1 MESLGDRIA
10 NLRKELDI
18 NQKELATKVG
28 ITEASLSRYEN
39 NLREPKSEII
49 VRLAKALETSTDYL
63 LGVNDNTKISKE
75 DKLIIENLSVSEKTK
90 KLLEKIYSLEKE
102 DREAIE
108 KMIDNAYLKR
118 FLKEENIFNSL
129 LFLYTKSQVI
139 IHKK

>member
-1 MESLGDRIA
+1 MESLGDRIS

-90 KLLEKIYSLEKE
+90 TLLEKIYSLEKE

-118 FLKEENIFNSL
+118 FLKEEN
-129 LFLYTKSQVI
+129 
-139 IHKK
+139 

>member
-118 FLKEENIFNSL
+118 FLKEENS
-129 LFLYTKSQVI
+129 
-139 IHKK
+139 

>member
-49 VRLAKALETSTDYL
+49 VRLAKALKTSTDYL
-63 LGVNDNTKISKE
+63 LGVNENTKISKE

-118 FLKEENIFNSL
+118 FLKEEN
-129 LFLYTKSQVI
+129 
-139 IHKK
+139 

>member
-118 FLKEENIFNSL
+118 FLKEES
-129 LFLYTKSQVI
+129 
-139 IHKK
+139 

>member
-18 NQKELATKVG
+18 NQKELATKVR

-118 FLKEENIFNSL
+118 FLKEEN
-129 LFLYTKSQVI
+129 
-139 IHKK
+139 

>member
-90 KLLEKIYSLEKE
+90 KLLEKIYSIEKE

-118 FLKEENIFNSL
+118 FLKEEN
-129 LFLYTKSQVI
+129 
-139 IHKK
+139 

>member
-63 LGVNDNTKISKE
+63 LGVNENTKISKE
-75 DKLIIENLSVSEKTK
+75 DKLIIENLSVSENTK

-118 FLKEENIFNSL
+118 FLKEEN
-129 LFLYTKSQVI
+129 
-139 IHKK
+139 

>member
-108 KMIDNAYLKR
+108 KMIDNAYLKI
-118 FLKEENIFNSL
+118 FLKEEN
-129 LFLYTKSQVI
+129 
-139 IHKK
+139 

>member
-1 MESLGDRIA
+1 VRSDVHMESLGDRIA

-118 FLKEENIFNSL
+118 FLKEEN
-129 LFLYTKSQVI
+129 
-139 IHKK
+139 

>member
-1 MESLGDRIA
+1 MESLGDRIV

-118 FLKEENIFNSL
+118 FLKEEN
-129 LFLYTKSQVI
+129 
-139 IHKK
+139 

>member
-49 VRLAKALETSTDYL
+49 VRLAKVLKTSTDYL
-63 LGVNDNTKISKE
+63 LGVNGSTKISKE
-75 DKLIIENLSVSEKTK
+75 DKLIIDNLSVSEKTK

-118 FLKEENIFNSL
+118 FLKEEN
-129 LFLYTKSQVI
+129 
-139 IHKK
+139 

>member
-63 LGVNDNTKISKE
+63 LGVNDNTNISKE
-75 DKLIIENLSVSEKTK
+75 DKLIIENLSVSEKIK

-118 FLKEENIFNSL
+118 FLKEEN
-129 LFLYTKSQVI
+129 
-139 IHKK
+139 

>member
-28 ITEASLSRYEN
+28 INEDSLSRYEN

-118 FLKEENIFNSL
+118 FLKEEN
-129 LFLYTKSQVI
+129 
-139 IHKK
+139 

>member
-1 MESLGDRIA
+1 DLHMESLGDRIA

-118 FLKEENIFNSL
+118 FLKEEN
-129 LFLYTKSQVI
+129 
-139 IHKK
+139 

>member
-49 VRLAKALETSTDYL
+49 VRLAKALETSKDYL

-118 FLKEENIFNSL
+118 FLKEEN
-129 LFLYTKSQVI
+129 
-139 IHKK
+139 

>member
-49 VRLAKALETSTDYL
+49 VRFAKALETSTDYL

-118 FLKEENIFNSL
+118 FLKEEN
-129 LFLYTKSQVI
+129 
-139 IHKK
+139 

>member
-108 KMIDNAYLKR
+108 KKIDNAYLKR
-118 FLKEENIFNSL
+118 FLKEEN
-129 LFLYTKSQVI
+129 
-139 IHKK
+139 

>member
-118 FLKEENIFNSL
+118 FLKEDKIL
-129 LFLYTKSQVI
+129 DK
-139 IHKK
+139 

>member
-118 FLKEENIFNSL
+118 FLKEENQFSSFSLYKISSNNS
-129 LFLYTKSQVI
+129 
-139 IHKK
+139 

>member
-118 FLKEENIFNSL
+118 FLKEVN
-129 LFLYTKSQVI
+129 
-139 IHKK
+139 

>member
-49 VRLAKALETSTDYL
+49 VRLAKALKTSTDYL
-63 LGVNDNTKISKE
+63 LGVNENTKISKE

-90 KLLEKIYSLEKE
+90 QLLEKIYSLEKE

-108 KMIDNAYLKR
+108 KMIDNAYIKR
-118 FLKEENIFNSL
+118 FLKEEN
-129 LFLYTKSQVI
+129 
-139 IHKK
+139 

>member
-10 NLRKELDI
+10 KLRKELDI

-49 VRLAKALETSTDYL
+49 VRLAKELKTSTDYL
-63 LGVNDNTKISKE
+63 LGINENTKINRE
-75 DKLIIENLSVSEKTK
+75 DKLIIESLSISEKTK
-90 KLLEKIYSLEKE
+90 QLLEKIYSLEEE

-108 KMIDNAYLKR
+108 KMIDNAYIKR
-118 FLKEENIFNSL
+118 FLKEEN
-129 LFLYTKSQVI
+129 
-139 IHKK
+139 

>member
-90 KLLEKIYSLEKE
+90 KILEKIYSLEKE

-118 FLKEENIFNSL
+118 FLKEEN
-129 LFLYTKSQVI
+129 
-139 IHKK
+139 

>member
-118 FLKEENIFNSL
+118 FFKEEN
-129 LFLYTKSQVI
+129 
-139 IHKK
+139 

>member
-10 NLRKELDI
+10 KLRKELDI

-49 VRLAKALETSTDYL
+49 VRLAKSLNTSTDYL
-63 LGVNDNTKISKE
+63 LGINENTKINRE
-75 DKLIIENLSVSEKTK
+75 DKLIIESLAISEKTK
-90 KLLEKIYSLEKE
+90 QLLEKIYSLEEE

-108 KMIDNAYLKR
+108 KMIDNAYIKR
-118 FLKEENIFNSL
+118 FLKEEN
-129 LFLYTKSQVI
+129 
-139 IHKK
+139 

>member
-75 DKLIIENLSVSEKTK
+75 DKLIIENLSISEKTK

-118 FLKEENIFNSL
+118 FLKEEN
-129 LFLYTKSQVI
+129 
-139 IHKK
+139 

>member
-10 NLRKELDI
+10 KLRKELDI

-49 VRLAKALETSTDYL
+49 VRLAKALKTSTDYL
-63 LGVNDNTKISKE
+63 LGINENTKINRE
-75 DKLIIENLSVSEKTK
+75 DKLIIESLSVSEKTK
-90 KLLEKIYSLEKE
+90 QLLEKIYSLEEE

-108 KMIDNAYLKR
+108 KMIDNAYIKR
-118 FLKEENIFNSL
+118 FLKEEN
-129 LFLYTKSQVI
+129 
-139 IHKK
+139 

>member
-108 KMIDNAYLKR
+108 KMIDNAYLKDS
-118 FLKEENIFNSL
+118 LKKRINSL

>member
-1 MESLGDRIA
+1 RSDVHMESLGDRIA

-118 FLKEENIFNSL
+118 FLKEEN
-129 LFLYTKSQVI
+129 
-139 IHKK
+139 

>member
-18 NQKELATKVG
+18 NQKELSTKVG

-118 FLKEENIFNSL
+118 FLKEEN
-129 LFLYTKSQVI
+129 
-139 IHKK
+139 

>member
-18 NQKELATKVG
+18 NQKELASKVG

-118 FLKEENIFNSL
+118 FLKEEN
-129 LFLYTKSQVI
+129 
-139 IHKK
+139 

>member
-90 KLLEKIYSLEKE
+90 KLLEKVYSLEKE

-118 FLKEENIFNSL
+118 FLKEEN
-129 LFLYTKSQVI
+129 
-139 IHKK
+139 

>member
-90 KLLEKIYSLEKE
+90 KLLEKIYSLENE

-118 FLKEENIFNSL
+118 FLKEEN
-129 LFLYTKSQVI
+129 
-139 IHKK
+139 

>member
-63 LGVNDNTKISKE
+63 LGVNENTKISKE

-118 FLKEENIFNSL
+118 FLKEEN
-129 LFLYTKSQVI
+129 
-139 IHKK
+139 

>member
-75 DKLIIENLSVSEKTK
+75 YKLIIENLSVSEKTK

-118 FLKEENIFNSL
+118 FLKEEN
-129 LFLYTKSQVI
+129 
-139 IHKK
+139 

>member
-75 DKLIIENLSVSEKTK
+75 DKLIIENLSVSEKNK

-118 FLKEENIFNSL
+118 FLKEEN
-129 LFLYTKSQVI
+129 
-139 IHKK
+139 

>member
-63 LGVNDNTKISKE
+63 LGVNDNTNISKE

-118 FLKEENIFNSL
+118 FLKEEN
-129 LFLYTKSQVI
+129 
-139 IHKK
+139 

>member
-10 NLRKELDI
+10 KLRKELDI

-49 VRLAKALETSTDYL
+49 VRLAKALKTSTDYL
-63 LGVNDNTKISKE
+63 LGINENTKINRE
-75 DKLIIENLSVSEKTK
+75 NKLIIESLSVSEKTK
-90 KLLEKIYSLEKE
+90 QLLEKIYSLEEE

-108 KMIDNAYLKR
+108 KMIDNAYIKR
-118 FLKEENIFNSL
+118 FLKEEN
-129 LFLYTKSQVI
+129 
-139 IHKK
+139 

>member
-75 DKLIIENLSVSEKTK
+75 DKLIIENLSVSEKQK
-90 KLLEKIYSLEKE
+90 ALRKNIFSEKE

-108 KMIDNAYLKR
+108 KMIDNAYLKDS
-118 FLKEENIFNSL
+118 LKKRINSL
-129 LFLYTKSQVI
+129 LFFIQNLK
-139 IHKK
+139 

>member
-49 VRLAKALETSTDYL
+49 VRLAKELKTSTDYL
-63 LGVNDNTKISKE
+63 LGVNESTKMSKE

-118 FLKEENIFNSL
+118 FLKEEN
-129 LFLYTKSQVI
+129 
-139 IHKK
+139 